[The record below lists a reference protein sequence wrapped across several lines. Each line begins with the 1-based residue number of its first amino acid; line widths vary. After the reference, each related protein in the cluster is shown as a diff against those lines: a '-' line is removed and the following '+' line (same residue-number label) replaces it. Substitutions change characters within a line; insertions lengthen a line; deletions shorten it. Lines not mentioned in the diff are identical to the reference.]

1 MTFFYNWK
9 LPTNMLI
16 TGLILI
22 RDMLSMSYFL
32 PQSSK
37 VSLKATEIAKLSVV
51 NGLQIS
57 CDIGKT

>member
-1 MTFFYNWK
+1 
-9 LPTNMLI
+9 MLI
-16 TGLILI
+16 SGLKLIIHILS
-22 RDMLSMSYFL
+22 LSYFL
-32 PQSSK
+32 PESSK